1 MTTYE
6 WDGDRLVRAVTTR
19 EPEFSPDDVAAL
31 IASRRAEQ
39 VKRGPHGIP
48 LAEAMDPANQF
59 AFEAVG
65 PAKDWAMDAL
75 HRKQELFYKQ
85 NPNAKGDPSLVFS
98 VRRRKPQN

>member
-1 MTTYE
+1 M
-6 WDGDRLVRAVTTR
+6 RAVTVR
-19 EPEFSPDDVAAL
+19 EAEFSREDVAAL

-48 LAEAMDPANQF
+48 LVEAMDPANQF
-59 AFEAVG
+59 AFEATG

-98 VRRRKPQN
+98 VRRRDAQPPRG

>member
-1 MTTYE
+1 M
-6 WDGDRLVRAVTTR
+6 VRAVTVR
-19 EPEFSPDDVAAL
+19 EAEFSPEDVAAL
-31 IASRRAEQ
+31 VESRRAEM

-48 LAEAMDPANQF
+48 LTEAMDPANQF

-65 PAKDWAMDAL
+65 PSKDWAMDAL

-98 VRRRKPQN
+98 VRRRAAQPPQG